1 MSEVAITGFAKSFD
15 GGESFALEGI
25 DLVVNDGEILVLLGS
40 SGSGKT
46 TLLRAINGLIQ
57 PDAGRVTVGGDD
69 IATLDATAL
78 RRTIGYV
85 IQGAALFPHM
95 TVAENI
101 GIVPN
106 LREWPPEHT
115 AARVDELLQLVQL
128 EPDDYRDR
136 MPAELSGGQ
145 AQRVGVARAL
155 AAEPCMM
162 LMDEPFGALDPVT
175 RVQLQDEFKNLQ
187 RSLSLTTVLVTHD
200 MTEAL
205 LLADRIAIL
214 ASGDVAQIGTPAEI
228 LNRPASAYIE
238 ELLTTPRRQAAELKG
253 LFTS

>member
-1 MSEVAITGFAKSFD
+1 MSAVAITGFAKSFD
-15 GGESFALEGI
+15 GGENFVLQGI
-25 DLVVNDGEILVLLGS
+25 DLGVNEGEILVLLGG

-78 RRTIGYV
+78 RRSIGYV
-85 IQGAALFPHM
+85 IQGAYLFPHM
-95 TVAENI
+95 TVEENV

-106 LREWPPEHT
+106 LLAWPPERT
-115 AARVDELLQLVQL
+115 AARVDELLRLVQL
-128 EPDDYRDR
+128 EPADYRSR

-155 AAEPCMM
+155 AAEPRLM
-162 LMDEPFGALDPVT
+162 LMDEPCGALDPVT
-175 RVQLQDEFKNLQ
+175 RVQFQDDFKKLQ
-187 RSLSLTTVLVTHD
+187 RSLSLTVVLVTHD

-214 ASGDVAQIGTPAEI
+214 ASGGVAQIGTPAEI
-228 LNRPASAYIE
+228 LSRPASPYIE
-238 ELLTTPRRQAAELKG
+238 ELLTTPRRQAAELKE
-253 LFTS
+253 LFVS